1 MGSLPD
7 GGDGVVGIC
16 LAQIH
21 QTVHIL
27 HIKHGASQEAPV
39 VKNIP
44 ANAGG
49 ARDASSISRL
59 ERSPG
64 EGNGTPPQYAYLE
77 NSMDRGAWRAAI
89 NPWGCK
95 ESDMAEVT

>member
-39 VKNIP
+39 VKYP
-44 ANAGG
+44 QVRFLGQK
-49 ARDASSISRL
+49 DT
-59 ERSPG
+59 PG
-64 EGNGTPPQYAYLE
+64 EGMATSSSIL
-77 NSMDRGAWRAAI
+77 AWRI
-89 NPWGCK
+89 PWTEKPGRLQSIGLQSWTRLK
-95 ESDMAEVT
+95 